1 MTEKETF
8 LNNWH
13 REFGTTMKI
22 LKSMPA
28 DKGSFKPA
36 GDKLRTAKEL
46 ATVFL
51 AELGVIDGIVKGK
64 IEFGGQLPSFATLGD
79 VLKAY
84 EAKQKEMVSKVQAM
98 SEADYN
104 SKISAPVGPKQM
116 GEIRRADML
125 WLMLYDSIH
134 HRGQFSIYLRLAG
147 AKVPS
152 IYGPSGDEPWM

>member
-1 MTEKETF
+1 MF
-8 LNNWH
+8 LNNWQ

-22 LKSMPA
+22 LKAMPA
-28 DKGSFKPA
+28 DKGGFKPA

-46 ATVFL
+46 ATVFIQ
-51 AELGVIDGIVKGK
+51 ELGVVDGVVKGK
-64 IEFGGQLPSFATLGD
+64 IEFGGPMPSFATLGD

-84 EAKQKEMVSKVQAM
+84 EGKQKEMVSKVQAM

-104 SKISAPVGPKQM
+104 SKIAAPVGPKQM

-125 WLMLYDSIH
+125 WLMMNDSIH
-134 HRGQFSIYLRLAG
+134 HRGQFSIYLRMAG